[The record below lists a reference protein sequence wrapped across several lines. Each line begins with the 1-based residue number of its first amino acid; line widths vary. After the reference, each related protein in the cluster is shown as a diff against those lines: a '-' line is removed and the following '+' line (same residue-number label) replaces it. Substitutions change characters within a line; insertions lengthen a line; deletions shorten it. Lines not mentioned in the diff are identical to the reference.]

1 MKTISWCCTVA
12 LMASS
17 AVYFHSPRPVP
28 WGWWLAIA
36 CLMALT
42 VVSYAHDLLEKGGDE
57 DDQNR
62 GGARNLGGSDDWRRP
77 LAGRQ

>member
-42 VVSYAHDLLEKGGDE
+42 VVSYAHDLWEGGDE

-62 GGARNLGGSDDWRRP
+62 GGARNLGGSDDRRRS